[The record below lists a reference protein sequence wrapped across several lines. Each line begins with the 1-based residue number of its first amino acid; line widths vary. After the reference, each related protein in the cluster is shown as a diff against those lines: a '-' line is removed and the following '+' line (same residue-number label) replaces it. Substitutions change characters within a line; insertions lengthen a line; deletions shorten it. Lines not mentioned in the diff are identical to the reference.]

1 MNLPKPLLLA
11 ASLASLWLY
20 ACSSDDN
27 SGTDDDYVP
36 LVIETQPDSGEVLAN
51 QTVDVAIFA
60 NDTNIPAEG
69 ELSLSTP
76 QKGAVQV
83 MDNGTPANLADD
95 QVRYSPELTASG
107 TDTFQYTVCDL
118 NGEGCK
124 TETVTITIFPVSPVN
139 YDLEAM
145 PYATLSEYNLFD
157 GPMADQNPVYGVLPY
172 EPITPLFSDYAEKR
186 RFIWMPDGSQANY
199 VSDADLIDMP
209 VGTILV
215 KTFSYDN
222 VQPSGGELL
231 LETRIM
237 IKKQDEWVFADYIWN
252 EAQDEADFSLDGGFK
267 EVTWL
272 QSGEQRSINYRIPS
286 QSECFTCHKSVATN
300 IPIGVRAQ
308 NLNSNYDFADGTQ
321 NQLQKWVDFGYLS
334 DNLPSSINTIVDYS
348 DTSQPLDLRVRSYLD
363 INCAS
368 CHREGGHCD
377 YRPLRLA
384 FAESG
389 DPNNIGIC
397 VDPDTPVI
405 GFEDAKVVDPG
416 VIDNSI
422 LHFRISTVAE
432 EYRMPLIGR
441 KLQHEEGVAL
451 IEEWIN
457 SLDQNCN

>member
-145 PYATLSEYNLFD
+145 PYATLQRSQTHLS
-157 GPMADQNPVYGVLPY
+157 
-172 EPITPLFSDYAEKR
+172 TRLFS
-186 RFIWMPDGSQANY
+186 P
-199 VSDADLIDMP
+199 
-209 VGTILV
+209 
-215 KTFSYDN
+215 
-222 VQPSGGELL
+222 
-231 LETRIM
+231 
-237 IKKQDEWVFADYIWN
+237 
-252 EAQDEADFSLDGGFK
+252 
-267 EVTWL
+267 
-272 QSGEQRSINYRIPS
+272 
-286 QSECFTCHKSVATN
+286 
-300 IPIGVRAQ
+300 
-308 NLNSNYDFADGTQ
+308 
-321 NQLQKWVDFGYLS
+321 
-334 DNLPSSINTIVDYS
+334 
-348 DTSQPLDLRVRSYLD
+348 
-363 INCAS
+363 
-368 CHREGGHCD
+368 
-377 YRPLRLA
+377 
-384 FAESG
+384 
-389 DPNNIGIC
+389 
-397 VDPDTPVI
+397 
-405 GFEDAKVVDPG
+405 
-416 VIDNSI
+416 
-422 LHFRISTVAE
+422 
-432 EYRMPLIGR
+432 
-441 KLQHEEGVAL
+441 
-451 IEEWIN
+451 
-457 SLDQNCN
+457 